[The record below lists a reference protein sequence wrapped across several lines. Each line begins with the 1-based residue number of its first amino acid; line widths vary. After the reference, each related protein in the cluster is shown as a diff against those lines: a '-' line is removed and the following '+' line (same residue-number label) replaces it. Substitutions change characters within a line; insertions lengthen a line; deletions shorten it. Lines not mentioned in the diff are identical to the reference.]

1 MDSHTRSKVGDQGLS
16 PELYCVFQY
25 RNLSFHLATL
35 FWISAIAPTFFPTE
49 AFRVNIALAKL
60 TA

>member
-1 MDSHTRSKVGDQGLS
+1 MIKGWRSGVESGIVL
-16 PELYCVFQY
+16 CFQY

-35 FWISAIAPTFFPTE
+35 FWISVIAPTFLPTE

-60 TA
+60 TE